1 MGQRRRADQRGVG
14 GEGVQRR
21 GQVGVGGAHQ
31 PQVQRFLPAGGGA
44 VHPGEP
50 DGPVDAADE
59 PGAAFAHGAEAD
71 DQKFHTNNPFCVSVA
86 APRSGQRPAGAG
98 SKAGTGP
105 S

>member
-1 MGQRRRADQRGVG
+1 MIERVL
-14 GEGVQRR
+14 EGKYI
-21 GQVGVGGAHQ
+21 A
-31 PQVQRFLPAGGGA
+31 LP
-44 VHPGEP
+44 
-50 DGPVDAADE
+50 ADE

-105 S
+105 T